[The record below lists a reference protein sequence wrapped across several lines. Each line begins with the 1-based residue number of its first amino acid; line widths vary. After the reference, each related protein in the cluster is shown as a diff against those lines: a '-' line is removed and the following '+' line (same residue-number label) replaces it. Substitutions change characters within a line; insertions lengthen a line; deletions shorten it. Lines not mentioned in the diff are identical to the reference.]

1 VAAKIGSHLSWEGLR
16 GCARGNWGARGM
28 LSSTGLKILP
38 TPPVGCLGLNRAGG
52 IPPPYKETVVRGRG
66 VRRLTRSE
74 WDIVANLM
82 SNVLLIVLALDL
94 VYLYF
99 AGQWYDPL
107 SWVET
112 IELVVLGLI
121 LIYSIY
127 CILRLRSSLR
137 RKG

>member
-1 VAAKIGSHLSWEGLR
+1 
-16 GCARGNWGARGM
+16 M
-28 LSSTGLKILP
+28 
-38 TPPVGCLGLNRAGG
+38 
-52 IPPPYKETVVRGRG
+52 
-66 VRRLTRSE
+66 RRLTTSE

-112 IELVVLGLI
+112 IELVALGLI
-121 LIYSIY
+121 VIYSIY
-127 CILRLRSSLR
+127 CILRLRNSLR
-137 RKG
+137 RKE

>member
-1 VAAKIGSHLSWEGLR
+1 
-16 GCARGNWGARGM
+16 M
-28 LSSTGLKILP
+28 
-38 TPPVGCLGLNRAGG
+38 
-52 IPPPYKETVVRGRG
+52 RGRG
-66 VRRLTRSE
+66 VRRFLRSE

-112 IELVVLGLI
+112 IELVVLWLI
-121 LIYSIY
+121 VIYSIY
-127 CILRLRSSLR
+127 CILRLRNSLR